1 MAFDI
6 LELPSI
12 PRERDK
18 LKAIMG
24 EARYKAK
31 KSRLVRLFSYAII
44 AIGVMILGF
53 SSCAAPSHHPEAAY
67 HLYLPVTLR

>member
-31 KSRLVRLFSYAII
+31 KSRFIRLLSYVII
-44 AIGVMILGF
+44 AIGVVILSLG
-53 SSCAAPSHHPEAAY
+53 SCAAPSTPHEAAY
-67 HLYLPVTLR
+67 LTYLPLSQR